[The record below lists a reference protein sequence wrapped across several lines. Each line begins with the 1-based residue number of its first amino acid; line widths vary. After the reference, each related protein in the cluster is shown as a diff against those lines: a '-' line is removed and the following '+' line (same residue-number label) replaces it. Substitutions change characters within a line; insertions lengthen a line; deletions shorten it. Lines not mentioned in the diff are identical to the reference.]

1 MAVFNYVGQGIN
13 SFSNAD
19 GFVVNNTNPLN
30 FIINSGAENFIG
42 NDPAT
47 AANESADDTITYT
60 DYSGTTQSDVSFI
73 VKFEGQANWANGNK
87 PIDPDASSR
96 IVIIEITS
104 GPEAGRAYTL
114 VLGPPTNE
122 ANGMFKNGNHRVGPN
137 EDGVFCFAEGTMI
150 ATPAGEVPVESLE
163 IGDSVATLDSGA
175 QEIRWIGT
183 TSVGAIGPNRP
194 ICIAANAFGPGKPH
208 SALAVSP
215 AHRMLIDS
223 ATANL
228 LFDSPQLLVHAKDL
242 VNDRTIRPAYSMQF
256 VRYFHI
262 MFDKHEL
269 IWANGALS
277 ESFHPSQAADNPATR
292 QSYAELQRLFPAR
305 FTAERPEPSVRP
317 TLTSIEARIL
327 AC

>member
-30 FIINSGAENFIG
+30 FTISSGAENFVG
-42 NDPAT
+42 NDPNT
-47 AANESADDTITYT
+47 AANEAADDRISYT
-60 DYSGTTQSDVSFI
+60 DYNNVTQTNVTFT
-73 VKFEGQANWANGNK
+73 VKYEGSANWANGNK

-96 IVIIEITS
+96 IAIIRITS
-104 GPEAGRAYTL
+104 GPDTGKLYTL

-163 IGDSVATLDSGA
+163 IGHSVATLDSGA

-183 TSVGAIGPNRP
+183 TNVGAIGPNRP

-305 FTAERPEPSVRP
+305 FAAERPEPSVRP